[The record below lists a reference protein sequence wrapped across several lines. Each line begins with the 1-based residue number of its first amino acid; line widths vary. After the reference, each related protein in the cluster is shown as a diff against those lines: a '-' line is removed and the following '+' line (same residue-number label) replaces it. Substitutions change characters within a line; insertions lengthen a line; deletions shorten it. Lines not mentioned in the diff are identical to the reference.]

1 MVSSLTQTVVTVLAP
16 NVFTY
21 LDIDEISP
29 DEDEVAAEAAL
40 HRVST
45 KKCKACTLENGGWNV
60 FSISAILFYLFK
72 LLCLMMMRVC
82 LTL

>member
-1 MVSSLTQTVVTVLAP
+1 MGSIWTTTSLVSSLAQTVVTVLAP

-40 HRVST
+40 HKVST
-45 KKCKACTLENGGWNV
+45 KKRKAHTLENGEQNV
-60 FSISAILFYLFK
+60 FSISAISFYLFK
-72 LLCLMMMRVC
+72 LLC
-82 LTL
+82 